1 MKHRISLYLFSL
13 VVITVF
19 GGPASGQTVTSR
31 VSTLNYNY
39 VYGGGADSHVGGD
52 NISDSTLLT
61 SDIEGTE
68 FTGSDSDVIPGD
80 PPQPWGASVSVDL
93 DHDYAIGGPLTAFH
107 SITASASTQVAA
119 AASGA
124 GTAVMHS
131 QGPGN
136 EIVFSFTLDSPRDYH
151 LVGNL
156 VHPAPGA
163 FSYIA
168 IQWFNGFNWQYI
180 FWSAA
185 LPNGQGPFDLSGTLL
200 PGEYQLQCVLGL
212 TAGGNESSTATY
224 QYELNILNRGDMN
237 CDGLVDGRDIQ
248 PFLIAV
254 QDPGAYATSYFSC
267 DILNGDMDGNTTVD
281 EFDVPGFVNR
291 LLNGG

>member
-13 VVITVF
+13 AVITVF

-52 NISDSTLLT
+52 NIVDTALLANDT
-61 SDIEGTE
+61 EGTG

-80 PPQPWGASVSVDL
+80 PPQPWGASVFVDL
-93 DHDYAIGGPLTAFH
+93 DHEYAIGGPLTSFH
-107 SITASASTQVAA
+107 SITAGASTQVAA
-119 AASGA
+119 AASGL
-124 GTAVMHS
+124 GTAEIHA
-131 QGPGN
+131 QNPGN
-136 EIVFSFTLDSPRDYH
+136 EILFSFTLDSSRDYH

-163 FSYIA
+163 FSYVA

-180 FWSAA
+180 FWSAF
-185 LPNGQGPFDLSGTLL
+185 LPNGQGPFDIIGTLN
-200 PGEYQLQCVLGL
+200 PGEYRLQSTLALG
-212 TAGGNESSTATY
+212 AGGNESSTATY
-224 QYELNILNRGDMN
+224 QYELNILQRGDMN
-237 CDGLVDGRDIQ
+237 CDGFVDGLDIQ
-248 PFLIAV
+248 PFLIAL
-254 QDPGAYATSYFSC
+254 QNPGAYATNYIGC
-267 DILNGDMDGNTTVD
+267 DVLNGDMDASTTVD
-281 EFDVPGFVNR
+281 EFDVPGFVIR